1 MEQIVLFVVQ
11 EGTFIVLMTMKEF
24 ILVAVR
30 TMQEIAQEGY
40 VEMKLVRQVVK
51 KNGLVSSENLWSD
64 VLMTTE
70 SVVWQWPM
78 KTVIR
83 QRGDVSWPALF
94 ALRIV
99 RIRPIATAH
108 VRRLPVP
115 REQHCKVT
123 CVAKGM
129 CVVII
134 KPMNVLS
141 AIIDAVFIA
150 ILKTASVIVFTA
162 TV

>member
-1 MEQIVLFVVQ
+1 
-11 EGTFIVLMTMKEF
+11 
-24 ILVAVR
+24 
-30 TMQEIAQEGY
+30 
-40 VEMKLVRQVVK
+40 
-51 KNGLVSSENLWSD
+51 
-64 VLMTTE
+64 MTTE

-99 RIRPIATAH
+99 RIRPFATAH
-108 VRRLPVP
+108 VRRLLAP
-115 REQHCKVT
+115 RGQHCKVRCVAKAT
-123 CVAKGM
+123 CVA
-129 CVVII
+129 II

-141 AIIDAVFIA
+141 AIIDAVIIA
-150 ILKTASVIVFTA
+150 ILKMLLAIVHTA